1 MQESSF
7 FFKKK
12 ESKES
17 FYFTGWD
24 GFAGGDH
31 MT

>member
-7 FFKKK
+7 FLKKK